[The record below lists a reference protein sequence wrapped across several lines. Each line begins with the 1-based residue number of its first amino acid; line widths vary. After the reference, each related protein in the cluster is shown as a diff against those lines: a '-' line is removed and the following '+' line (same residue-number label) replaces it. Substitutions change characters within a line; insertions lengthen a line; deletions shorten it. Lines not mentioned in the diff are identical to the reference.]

1 MLSVMGSVM
10 SVGARP
16 RVAAGFVVLA
26 AMLSTGACTRAASQ
40 PDGPSPEVRVDDD
53 RSPCAR
59 LCDRLG
65 ECDVPEFIGVPT
77 CTRDCEDDPR
87 QREGPCRAPRLA
99 YEDCVA
105 ALSCPDVRGAREAA
119 GDESGPCAAERRAV
133 IACEPDDGPPFI
145 YFQF

>member
-1 MLSVMGSVM
+1 MLSVMG
-10 SVGARP
+10 AP
-16 RVAAGFVVLA
+16 RFALGAGFVLIA
-26 AMLSTGACTRAASQ
+26 ATVSTSACTRAAPQ
-40 PDGPSPEVRVDDD
+40 PDGPTPEARVADE

-65 ECDVPEFIGVPT
+65 ECDVPEFVGVPA

-87 QREGPCRAPRLA
+87 QREGPCRAPRLE
-99 YEDCVA
+99 YEGCIA
-105 ALSCPDVRGAREAA
+105 ALSCPDVRAARAA
-119 GDESGPCAAERRAV
+119 TGDAPGPCAAERRAV